1 MRSIGIICFSI
12 LLIALSA
19 CGDADLRAYKKLVKK
34 ETESGKRVDS
44 LFFGIRFGMTSKEFY
59 AHCWKL
65 NKEGILT
72 DGLNNM
78 AVLYKLNRNELKH
91 EASMNFYPE
100 FYENKI
106 YKMPVT
112 FQYVSWAPWNKNLFA
127 DSLKDE
133 ILQLYK
139 KWYPGGNEFLK
150 MDDEKKGT
158 IYIKVDGNRRIT
170 IGRYNDLQVKVDYT
184 DLSVK
189 EKEK

>member
-1 MRSIGIICFSI
+1 MRSIGIICVSV
-12 LLIALSA
+12 LLITIAS
-19 CGDADLRAYKKLVKK
+19 CGDTDLRAYKKLVKK

-59 AHCWKL
+59 AHCWEL
-65 NKEGILT
+65 NKKGILT

-127 DSLKDE
+127 DSLKE
-133 ILQLYK
+133 EVLQLYK
-139 KWYPGGNEFLK
+139 KWYPGGNDFLK
-150 MDDEKKGT
+150 MDDEEKGT

>member
-1 MRSIGIICFSI
+1 MRLIGIIFFSV
-12 LLIALSA
+12 LLITLSA
-19 CGDADLRAYKKLVKK
+19 CGDADLRAYKKLVKQ

-59 AHCWKL
+59 AHCWEL
-65 NKEGILT
+65 NKKGIFT

-78 AVLYKLNRNELKH
+78 AVLYKLNHSELKH

-133 ILQLYK
+133 VLQLYK
-139 KWYPGGNEFLK
+139 KWYPGGNDFLK
-150 MDDEKKGT
+150 MDDEEKGT

-189 EKEK
+189 QKEK

>member
-1 MRSIGIICFSI
+1 MRSIGIICFSV
-12 LLIALSA
+12 LLITIAS

-59 AHCWKL
+59 AHCWEL
-65 NKEGILT
+65 NKKGILT

-127 DSLKDE
+127 DSLKE
-133 ILQLYK
+133 EVLQLYK
-139 KWYPGGNEFLK
+139 KWYPDGNEFLK
-150 MDDEKKGT
+150 MDDEEKGT

-189 EKEK
+189 EKKK

>member
-1 MRSIGIICFSI
+1 MRSMGVICFSI
-12 LLIALSA
+12 FLMMLSS
-19 CGDADLRAYKKLVKK
+19 CGDADLQAYKKLVKK

-44 LFFGIRFGMTSKEFY
+44 LFFGIHFGMTSKEFY
-59 AHCWKL
+59 AHCWEL
-65 NKEGILT
+65 NKKGIFT

-78 AVLYKLNRNELKH
+78 AVLYKLNHNELKH

-127 DSLKDE
+127 DSLKE
-133 ILQLYK
+133 EVLQLYK

-150 MDDEKKGT
+150 MDDEEKGT

>member
-1 MRSIGIICFSI
+1 MRSIGIICVSV
-12 LLIALSA
+12 LLITIAS

-59 AHCWKL
+59 AHCWEL
-65 NKEGILT
+65 NKKGILT

-78 AVLYKLNRNELKH
+78 AVLYKLNHNELKH

-127 DSLKDE
+127 DSLKE
-133 ILQLYK
+133 EVLQLYK

-150 MDDEKKGT
+150 MDDEEKGT
-158 IYIKVDGNRRIT
+158 IYIKVDGKRRIT